1 MERFFVPGSDTVIDW
16 KDISLGGIAFK
27 SGRTTGLTTAE
38 FSRIK
43 AQCMMSGNPGE
54 TTEAVFTSGSISTPF
69 SKKGDS
75 GSWVLN
81 SDGQLGGLLLA
92 GQEGMSW
99 SYVTPISVVLADI
112 EARLDCTVS
121 LI

>member
-1 MERFFVPGSDTVIDW
+1 MV
-16 KDISLGGIAFK
+16 
-27 SGRTTGLTTAE
+27 
-38 FSRIK
+38 
-43 AQCMMSGNPGE
+43 SGNPGE
-54 TTEAVFTSGSISTPF
+54 TTEDVFTSKNISSPF

-81 SDGQLGGLLLA
+81 PDGQLGGVLLA

-112 EARLDCTVS
+112 EAKLECTVS
-121 LI
+121 LV

>member
-1 MERFFVPGSDTVIDW
+1 
-16 KDISLGGIAFK
+16 
-27 SGRTTGLTTAE
+27 
-38 FSRIK
+38 
-43 AQCMMSGNPGE
+43 MSGNPGE